1 VANQYV
7 REIRA
12 GDRVDSRFFLQKM
25 TLVPFRDA
33 SRGHYLTL
41 TLADRTGQIQGRVW
55 DGAAEVAGRL
65 QEQAV
70 VQVVGMAEEYRG
82 QMQLAV
88 QEVVLLPEQ
97 GPALFAEFVPTIRSD
112 IRKLQAQLE
121 RALLSIENQHL
132 ARLVRWFFA
141 RREFYDAYTAAPG
154 AKQIHHAGRGGLL
167 EHSLEVVEFC
177 EAAARLYPMLDRDL
191 LVAGALLHD
200 IGKIREY
207 AVTGSI
213 ELTDE
218 GRLFG
223 HTAIGLRM
231 LDQAVAALGDFPR
244 DLADHLGHMILSHL
258 GQLEHGAAAL
268 PQTPEAMALHAAD
281 MLSAKLKQFEQVIA
295 AGGDADWTPYDRA
308 LGRSLYSGF
317 SATKRGKKSSANA
330 GASNGGEAA
339 RASDRV

>member
-1 VANQYV
+1 MPNQYV
-7 REIRA
+7 REIKA
-12 GDRVDSRFFLQKM
+12 GDRVDSRFFLHKM

-55 DGAAEVAGRL
+55 EGAAEVAQRL

-70 VQVVGMAEEYRG
+70 VQVTGVAEEYRG
-82 QMQLAV
+82 QLQLAV
-88 QEVVLLPEQ
+88 QEVALLPDQ

-121 RALLSIENQHL
+121 KVLLSIEHPHL
-132 ARLVRWFFA
+132 SRLVRWFFS
-141 RREFYDAYTAAPG
+141 RREFYDGYVAAPG

-167 EHSLEVVEFC
+167 EHSLEVVEIC

-191 LVAGALLHD
+191 LVTGALLHD
-200 IGKIREY
+200 IGKMREY

-213 ELTDE
+213 ETTDE

-223 HTAIGLRM
+223 HTVLGLRL
-231 LDQAVAALGDFPR
+231 LDGAVASLADFPR
-244 DLADHLGHMILSHL
+244 DLADHLGHLLASHL
-258 GQLEHGAAAL
+258 GQLENGAAVL

-281 MLSAKLKQFEQVIA
+281 LLSAKLKQFEQVIA
-295 AGGDADWTPYDRA
+295 AGGEGDWTPFDRS
-308 LGRSLYSGF
+308 LGRTLYSGF
-317 SATKRGKKSSANA
+317 GAGKKGKRTTPATTTA
-330 GASNGGEAA
+330 P
-339 RASDRV
+339 